1 MMEELIKNYAINVP
15 YVKKRLFLMY
25 CLCYCILSIFFEVN
39 RSKQGGCVII
49 IKEGVL
55 FEVIHERECK
65 NV

>member
-15 YVKKRLFLMY
+15 YMKKSIFLTY
-25 CLCYCILSIFFEVN
+25 CLCCCILSIFFEVN

-55 FEVIHERECK
+55 LKVIHERERK
-65 NV
+65 KV